1 MEVKAINQT
10 KTLADFSFYL
20 SVSNKTPELVS
31 VDGKMRVP
39 LASLDASG
47 LVRAK
52 NLAHNQYIQAM
63 MNDSDDLGVHR
74 ATLNFLCK
82 AIERSG
88 IAPNRPHNKKA
99 NPAPSR
105 KMTSKIERRIN
116 RKMAV

>member
-1 MEVKAINQT
+1 MELKALNQPN
-10 KTLADFSFYL
+10 TLADFSFYL

-52 NLAHNQYIQAM
+52 NLAHNQYVQAM
-63 MNDSDDLGVHR
+63 MNDSEDLDVHR

-82 AIERSG
+82 TIERSG
-88 IAPNRPHNKKA
+88 VAPNRRQDKTTKS
-99 NPAPSR
+99 APSR
-105 KMTSKIERRIN
+105 KMTSKSERRIN
-116 RKMAV
+116 RKIAV